1 MHIGAI
7 SFPNHSFHLTQ
18 GYPGDPGLPGDTV
31 LLNGSHVRGETT
43 APSVLLLL
51 HFLSRFCL
59 HVKCNNILVS

>member
-1 MHIGAI
+1 MRIGAI

-18 GYPGDPGLPGDTV
+18 GYPGDPGLLGDTV

-51 HFLSRFCL
+51 LFFFPFLFTC
-59 HVKCNNILVS
+59 KM

>member
-1 MHIGAI
+1 MRIGAI
-7 SFPNHSFHLTQ
+7 SFPNHSLHLTQ

-51 HFLSRFCL
+51 LFFSPFLFTC
-59 HVKCNNILVS
+59 KM